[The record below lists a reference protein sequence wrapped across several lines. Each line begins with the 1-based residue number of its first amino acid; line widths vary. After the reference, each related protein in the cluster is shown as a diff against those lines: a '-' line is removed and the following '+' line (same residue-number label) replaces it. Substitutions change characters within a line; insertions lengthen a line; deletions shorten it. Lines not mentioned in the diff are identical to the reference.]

1 MADKV
6 IYAMYDDD
14 DVTKDAAKKMVA
26 KGIHIADVFSPFPI
40 HGIDPIIGIKET
52 RLGIVAFMFGITGL
66 TLAMITIRFM
76 MIVDWGGINIGGKP
90 NFDFVGNMPSFVPI
104 MFEFT
109 VLCAAHGMA
118 FTYFLRNGI
127 LPGMPSHNPDPRTTD
142 DRFVVEIRPE
152 ENTQYSI
159 EELSAIVK
167 STPIV
172 EIEEKVIK

>member
-1 MADKV
+1 MANKV

-40 HGIDPIIGIKET
+40 HGIDPIIGVKET

-66 TLAMITIRFM
+66 TLAMLAIRYM
-76 MIVDWGGINIGGKP
+76 MIVDWHMNIGGKP

-152 ENTQYSI
+152 ENTQFSI
-159 EELSAIVK
+159 EELSEIVK

>member
-1 MADKV
+1 MADTV

-66 TLAMITIRFM
+66 TLAMIAIRYM
-76 MIVDWGGINIGGKP
+76 MIVDWHMNIGGKP
-90 NFDFVGNMPSFVPI
+90 NFDFLGNMPSFVPI

-118 FTYFLRNGI
+118 FTYFLRNGT

-152 ENTQYSI
+152 ENTQFTI
-159 EELSAIVK
+159 EELSAFVK